1 MSVRSRTHDIIGAP
15 PAVAASGGQAVTPYL
30 ETQMHS
36 TYTHGVAPAAR
47 GRRTTARLASAALV
61 IGTAVVATMGAPT
74 LARAQ
79 WSTAYEQFYL
89 PGKFNWT
96 FRDKY
101 PAADRLFAAFDYGH
115 AILYERLYNDARAPA
130 SELEEKEY
138 DFITKKLLVSP
149 PRLPLEEAAI
159 EINYAK
165 IAPEA
170 KMMFDWAHL
179 LHRQVYDVLA
189 SENMSQAE
197 KDATIAEL
205 VAYYKTRPDLAF
217 SSVPKNM
224 ELMEGQPYSL
234 AFRHRYPKFNGLI
247 WGYHWLQVGL
257 YEPMMTGVTQE
268 ERQAGV
274 AAAVTRF
281 RQMLEN
287 APEHMP
293 RVMPMTA
300 TIAPT
305 FAKRYQEAAIIF
317 DNLHAMHDVV
327 SDILTNDM
335 VPHNKKRAA
344 ILEAASRY
352 RDASSFLMPVA
363 EWATMGEMMGIANMG
378 GPAVGILAGWATPTL
393 ARGASM
399 LEAMKGM
406 NGMAGMQHGASGAA
420 AAPSMPGM
428 KMSDSTSAAH
438 HAMPNMPGMK
448 MGDSSSTTAHGG
460 MANMSG
466 MAGMRMTGHD
476 SSMMRLHEQMMRD
489 PVIRQRVMADTGMRR
504 MMSDMQNDS
513 AGMRAMHGMPGMSH
527 MEPKGG
533 HDMKGMKDMPG
544 MSPGTVTQQRAST
557 HSAARKPAAKKGAAR
572 ASSKKTRPMPAKKST
587 KAMPGMDMKTMKGMP
602 GMKP

>member
-1 MSVRSRTHDIIGAP
+1 MTSLRASGQLFWRHLRQFGIRGGSRALLIGSALTAAMTSVA
-15 PAVAASGGQAVTPYL
+15 PAVA
-30 ETQMHS
+30 H
-36 TYTHGVAPAAR
+36 
-47 GRRTTARLASAALV
+47 
-61 IGTAVVATMGAPT
+61 
-74 LARAQ
+74 AQ

-96 FRDKY
+96 FRNEY

-115 AILYERLYNDARAPA
+115 AILYERLYNDAQAPV
-130 SELEEKEY
+130 SQLENDEY

-159 EINYAK
+159 EVNYAK

-179 LHRQVYDVLA
+179 LHRQIYDVLG
-189 SENMSQAE
+189 SENMSQGD
-197 KDATIAEL
+197 KDAKIAEL

-217 SSVPKNM
+217 SSQPKSM

-234 AFRHRYPKFNGLI
+234 AFRQRYPKFNGLI

-257 YEPMMTGVTQE
+257 YEPMMIGTSQA

-274 AAAVTRF
+274 AAAVSRF

-300 TIAPT
+300 AIAPT

-317 DNLHAMHDVV
+317 DNLHAMHDVI
-327 SDILTNDM
+327 SDILANEK
-335 VPHNKKRAA
+335 VPHKQKRAA

-378 GPAVGILAGWATPTL
+378 GPAVGILPGWPTPTV

-399 LEAMKGM
+399 LDAMKNMG
-406 NGMAGMQHGASGAA
+406 GMAGMQHGAPGAPMPGMPGMPTMKDSSA
-420 AAPSMPGM
+420 AVHAGMVDMPGM
-428 KMSDSTSAAH
+428 KKSDSAAAPA
-438 HAMPNMPGMK
+438 HAGMVMPGM
-448 MGDSSSTTAHGG
+448 SA
-460 MANMSG
+460 
-466 MAGMRMTGHD
+466 MRMTKSD
-476 SSMMRLHEQMMRD
+476 SAVMRLHEQMMRD
-489 PVIRQRVMADTGMRR
+489 PVIRQRVMADTSLRR
-504 MMSDMQNDS
+504 LMTEMEAKGAAEHS
-513 AGMRAMHGMPGMSH
+513 MPGMEMSPKTAGGVSMSH
-527 MEPKGG
+527 DHSAMASTKKAVTAKTATKASVKSAAAKKTAAKTITNTPTK
-533 HDMKGMKDMPG
+533 DPTTKKTTPAPPMKHDMPG
-544 MSPGTVTQQRAST
+544 
-557 HSAARKPAAKKGAAR
+557 
-572 ASSKKTRPMPAKKST
+572 
-587 KAMPGMDMKTMKGMP
+587 MKGMP